1 MIGMDLL
8 LWKRVY
14 MGNNILE
21 IKQLCVDFLTEDKS
35 TNAVIDFSLS
45 IKNDEI
51 LGLVGES
58 GSGKSTVIKSILRI
72 LPAPGVITNG
82 EIIFQNK
89 NLLDYNESD
98 LSSIR
103 WSKISL
109 VKQKALNSLNPLL
122 TIQDQIID
130 TIKAHETVSHKDA
143 INRCQYLMDL
153 VEIDKFYLK
162 SYPHELSGGMR
173 QRVVIA
179 IALALKPKLIIMDEP
194 TTALDVIIEKEIIL
208 KILELKAKL
217 KFSLLFITHDLNL
230 ILSFADR
237 IGVMQSGK
245 LIDLEK
251 ATKIKSE
258 GTNSYTKKLID
269 SIPNLKKIKKKPI
282 ISEHSNLIIIKN
294 LLKTFEQNS
303 LLLKSDK
310 IIAVNNVSFNINKN
324 EIVGLVGESG
334 SGKSTISKILT
345 KLIDYDKGEIIF
357 NDKLIS
363 DIRSKDDL
371 LSFRKNIQMI
381 FQDPFASLNSIHTV
395 FHHLSRPILIHNSF
409 KNMSNDEIKASV
421 KEKILKILSE
431 VGLNPPKD
439 FLYRFPHEMSGGERQ
454 RISLARALLVEPKV
468 IIADEPTSMLDMS
481 IRMEILDLFKEL
493 QIKKGISI
501 LFITHDIASA
511 CYISDRLIVLKNGE
525 IVDSGNSEDIINN
538 PKHNYSKLLIKSSQ
552 PNWFRK

>member
-1 MIGMDLL
+1 
-8 LWKRVY
+8 
-14 MGNNILE
+14 MGDNILE
-21 IKQLCVDFLTEDKS
+21 IKQLCVDFLTENKS

-130 TIKAHETVSHKDA
+130 TIKAHETISHKDA

-179 IALALKPKLIIMDEP
+179 IALTLRPKLIIMDEP
-194 TTALDVIIEKEIIL
+194 TTALDVVIEKEIIL
-208 KILELKAKL
+208 KILELKDKL

-245 LIDLEK
+245 LIDLET
-251 ATKIKSE
+251 ATKIKSG

-310 IIAVNNVSFNINKN
+310 IIAINNVSFNINKN

-371 LSFRKNIQMI
+371 LSFRKSIQMI

-409 KNMSNDEIKASV
+409 KNMSNDEINASV

-454 RISLARALLVEPKV
+454 RISLARALLVKPKV

-525 IVDSGNSEDIINN
+525 IVDSGNSEDIINS

>member
-1 MIGMDLL
+1 
-8 LWKRVY
+8 
-14 MGNNILE
+14 MGDNILE
-21 IKQLCVDFLTEDKS
+21 IKQLCVDFLTENKS

-130 TIKAHETVSHKDA
+130 TIKAHETISHKDA

-179 IALALKPKLIIMDEP
+179 IALTLKPKLIIMDEP
-194 TTALDVIIEKEIIL
+194 TTALDVVIEKEIIL
-208 KILELKAKL
+208 KILELKDKL

-245 LIDLEK
+245 LIDLET
-251 ATKIKSE
+251 ATKIKSG

-310 IIAVNNVSFNINKN
+310 IIAINNVSFNINKN

-371 LSFRKNIQMI
+371 LSFRKSIQMI

-409 KNMSNDEIKASV
+409 KNMSNDEINASV

-454 RISLARALLVEPKV
+454 RISLARALLVKPKV

-525 IVDSGNSEDIINN
+525 IVDSGNSEDIINS

>member
-1 MIGMDLL
+1 
-8 LWKRVY
+8 
-14 MGNNILE
+14 MGDNILE

-130 TIKAHETVSHKDA
+130 TIKAHETISHKDA

-179 IALALKPKLIIMDEP
+179 IALTLKPKLIIMDEP
-194 TTALDVIIEKEIIL
+194 TTALDVVIEKEIIL
-208 KILELKAKL
+208 KILELKDKL

-245 LIDLEK
+245 LIDLET
-251 ATKIKSE
+251 ATKIKSG

-310 IIAVNNVSFNINKN
+310 IIAINNVSFNINKN

-357 NDKLIS
+357 NGKLIS

-371 LSFRKNIQMI
+371 LSFRKSIQMI

-409 KNMSNDEIKASV
+409 KNMSNDEINASV

-454 RISLARALLVEPKV
+454 RISLARALLVKPKV

-525 IVDSGNSEDIINN
+525 IVDSGNSEDIINS

>member
-1 MIGMDLL
+1 
-8 LWKRVY
+8 
-14 MGNNILE
+14 MGDNILE

-130 TIKAHETVSHKDA
+130 TIKAHETISHKDA

-179 IALALKPKLIIMDEP
+179 IALTLKPKLIIMDEP
-194 TTALDVIIEKEIIL
+194 TTALDVVIEKEIIL
-208 KILELKAKL
+208 KILELKDKL

-245 LIDLEK
+245 LIDLET
-251 ATKIKSE
+251 ATKIKSG

-310 IIAVNNVSFNINKN
+310 IIAINNVSFNINKN

-371 LSFRKNIQMI
+371 LSFRKSIQMI

-409 KNMSNDEIKASV
+409 KNMSNDEINASV

-454 RISLARALLVEPKV
+454 RISLARALLVKPKV

-525 IVDSGNSEDIINN
+525 IVDSGNSEDIINS